1 MKKDKII
8 YWVTTAIVGL
18 MMLASAVLYML
29 QPDVK
34 EGFRQMGFPDFFR
47 VELGIAKGLAGVA
60 LLLPMAP
67 RSLKV
72 IAYVGLL
79 IVFVS
84 AIVAHL
90 VIGDLPGSATPLI
103 FLLLLGGSYWAYN
116 KVYPDTRGGYSVS
129 S

>member
-1 MKKDKII
+1 MKRDKII

-18 MMLASAVLYML
+18 MMLASAVMYMT
-29 QPDVK
+29 QASVK
-34 EGFRQMGFPDFFR
+34 EGFQQMGFPDFFR
-47 VELGIAKGLAGVA
+47 VELGVAKGLAGIA
-60 LLLPMAP
+60 LLVPMVP

-84 AIVAHL
+84 AMIAHIA
-90 VIGDLPGSATPLI
+90 IGDAPGAGAPLF

-116 KVYPDTRGGYSVS
+116 RVYHSGNLQAA
-129 S
+129 